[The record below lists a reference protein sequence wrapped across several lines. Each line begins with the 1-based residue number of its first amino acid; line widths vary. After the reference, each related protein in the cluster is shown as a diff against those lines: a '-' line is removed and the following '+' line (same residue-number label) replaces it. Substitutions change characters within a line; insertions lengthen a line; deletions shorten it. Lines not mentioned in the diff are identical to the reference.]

1 VCYCTTHEYDLVCY
15 DASKC
20 VTGLVFDLAQL
31 RDATLNKKNGQ
42 RGGTSMRNQFPS
54 APRVTRHASEAW
66 RLSATEQKRRV
77 QTEKADREL
86 SLSLNNFG
94 TTEKCY
100 TRSFILLNGLIT

>member
-54 APRVTRHASEAW
+54 APRVTTCKRGLEAV
-66 RLSATEQKRRV
+66 RDRAE
-77 QTEKADREL
+77 EKSTDGKGR
-86 SLSLNNFG
+86 
-94 TTEKCY
+94 
-100 TRSFILLNGLIT
+100 